1 VFGHRYFGARYF
13 GPRYFGDGNSAVS
26 TPAEFPK
33 YTLLGRGADRTIYGR
48 GFDCTLKGRGADGFI
63 VLRWQRNM
71 SLYQDLE
78 FHLGEHWNVNFE
90 VNNGLGIDIDI
101 TSATLQWRLSTLS
114 GTTVM
119 TRTVSDGLT
128 ITTAATGLCA
138 LSVTPTMQT
147 NASVAAG
154 RYKWE
159 FRVTTT
165 GGTITVQ
172 ARGNL
177 NVLPSLY

>member
-13 GPRYFGDGNSAVS
+13 GPRYFGDGASAVF

-33 YTLLGRGADRTIYGR
+33 YTLVGRGSGCAVYGK
-48 GFDCTLKGRGADGFI
+48 GFGGIILKGRGSDALM
-63 VLRWQRNM
+63 VARWLRM
-71 SLYQDLE
+71 SLPFDLE
-78 FHLGEHWNVNFE
+78 FHLGEHWNVAFQ
-90 VNNGLGIDIDI
+90 VNDGNNADIDI

-128 ITTAATGLCA
+128 ITTAATGLCS

-147 NASVAAG
+147 TASVAAG

-177 NVLPSLY
+177 NVLPSLF